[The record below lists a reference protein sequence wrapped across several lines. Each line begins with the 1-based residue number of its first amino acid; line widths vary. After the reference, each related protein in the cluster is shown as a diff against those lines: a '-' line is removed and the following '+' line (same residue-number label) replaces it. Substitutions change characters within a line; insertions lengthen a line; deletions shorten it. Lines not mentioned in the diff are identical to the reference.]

1 MGRRRD
7 GGGGG
12 IKLREGGPVAAAA
25 SGTRSGNGVTGRG
38 IGDWKQR
45 VIHL

>member
-1 MGRRRD
+1 M
-7 GGGGG
+7 
-12 IKLREGGPVAAAA
+12 AAAA
-25 SGTRSGNGVTGRG
+25 SGTRSGNGVTGGG